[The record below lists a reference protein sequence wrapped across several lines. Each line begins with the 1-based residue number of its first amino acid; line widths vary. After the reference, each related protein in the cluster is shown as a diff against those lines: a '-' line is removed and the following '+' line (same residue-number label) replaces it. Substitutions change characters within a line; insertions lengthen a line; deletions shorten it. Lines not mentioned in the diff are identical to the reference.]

1 MAGTVIIIGSS
12 RKEGNTR
19 LIVDTLRAYLDFDLI
34 DLNDYQISYYDYE
47 HRNASDDYLRLM
59 KKLTEDYDLL
69 ILATPVY
76 WYSMSGIMKAFVD
89 RLTDLL
95 EIDKD
100 TGRKLRNKRMA
111 VLSTSLGDNLGDD
124 FWLPFMAIARYLGME
139 YAGHTDVNCSK
150 KTSKQEGL
158 NKLQGFALKLT
169 VTSIK

>member
-1 MAGTVIIIGSS
+1 MNRTVIIFGSS
-12 RKEGNTR
+12 RSSGNTS
-19 LIVDTLRAYLDFDLI
+19 LIVDNLRKQIDCDLI

-47 HRNASDDYLRLM
+47 HRNASDDYLPLM

-69 ILATPVY
+69 ILASPVY

-95 EIDKD
+95 EIDKN

-150 KTSKQEGL
+150 KASKQEGL
-158 NKLQGFALKLT
+158 NNLQDFALKIT
-169 VTSIK
+169 ATSNK